1 MTNIISLEEMLRNG
15 FKEKHYIIEDL
26 INPGAYVLA
35 GAPKCGKTIL
45 ATQIAVAVATNSKVF
60 ERNVNCGKV
69 LYLGLEDNEDGQSF
83 YERCSGLTKFGPNI
97 KNLLFSSEKCAIRYI
112 LKNIENC
119 IDEYDNLKMVVIDT
133 YQVLV
138 SGKYKYTYAQDY
150 NNFERLNKFAVDNN
164 ICILILHHTRKMKAD
179 DPFDE
184 ITGTRG
190 ISGACEGMF
199 VLKRDNLSSVGKLY
213 IRGRSQRENVFTL
226 TLDSK
231 SHNWIYRGEETKAG
245 EACLIPIV
253 KKVVDFM
260 AEKNEWQGTATELV
274 KAINEDILPQ
284 HLSNILN
291 INKDNLKYVA
301 DIELTTGRNA
311 NTRWLKL
318 QKIKNCED
326 SANNDKNS
334 GIENNNAIEYKEE
347 NAIE

>member
-1 MTNIISLEEMLRNG
+1 MINIKSLSEMLKTG
-15 FKEKHYIIEDL
+15 FKEKQYIIEDL

-45 ATQIAVAVATNSKVF
+45 ATQIAVAVATNSKIF
-60 ERNVNCGKV
+60 ERNVNPGKV
-69 LYLGLEDNEDGQSF
+69 LYLGLEDSEDGQSF
-83 YERCSGLTKFGPNI
+83 YERCSGLTNFGSNI

-150 NNFERLNKFAVDNN
+150 NNFEKLNKFAVDNN

-226 TLDSK
+226 TLDAK

-245 EACLIPIV
+245 EIRLIPIIQ
-253 KKVVDFM
+253 KVVDYM
-260 AEKNEWQGTATELV
+260 ADKNEWQGTATEL
-274 KAINEDILPQ
+274 ANSIEEDILPQ

-301 DIELTTGRNA
+301 NIELTTGRTA
-311 NTRWLKL
+311 DKRYIRL
-318 QKIKNCED
+318 QKIKNCDD
-326 SANNDKNS
+326 SANNYKNS
-334 GIENNNAIEYKEE
+334 GIVSNNALEYKEE
-347 NAIE
+347 NPIG